1 MKTIFT
7 FFLSI
12 FIGNCFAQSFSY
24 PAINKAANKL
34 DELVPSGWGIIDSA
48 TGDMNKDGLAD
59 AAIVL
64 QYKDSV
70 SMKNEDG
77 HTVRTHP
84 RILAI
89 AFQKSSGG
97 YELLQQSNTFIKKDD
112 NPAMEDPFVDVAI
125 NKGVLDIRFRQFAT
139 IGSWYV
145 TNFSY
150 KFRYQQGELTL
161 IGADR
166 NSFHRSSHDYDNY
179 SYNFLTKKRE
189 RVEGND
195 NEGKPKKTLKAIALP
210 ELKTLKTFTTPFSW
224 EVETDIFL

>member
-24 PAINKAANKL
+24 PAINKNANNL
-34 DELVPSGWGIIDSA
+34 NEFVPSGWAIIDSA
-48 TGDMNKDGLAD
+48 TGDLNKDGIAD

-70 SMKNEDG
+70 SMKNADG

-112 NPAMEDPFVDVAI
+112 NPDMEDPFVDIAI
-125 NKGVLDIRFRQFAT
+125 NKGILDIRLRQFAM

-166 NSFHRSSHDYDNY
+166 IHSTGAVMIMTIIVTISLR
-179 SYNFLTKKRE
+179 KKRE

-195 NEGKPKKTLKAIALP
+195 NEDKPKKTLKNLTLP
-210 ELKTLKTFTTPFSW
+210 VLKTLKTFATPFSW
-224 EVETDIFL
+224 EVETDIYL

>member
-12 FIGNCFAQSFSY
+12 SIGTCFAQSFSY
-24 PAINKAANKL
+24 PAINNAANTL
-34 DELVPSGWGIIDSA
+34 DDLVPTGWAIIESA
-48 TGDMNKDGLAD
+48 TGDLNKDGIDD

-70 SMKNEDG
+70 SQKNADG
-77 HTVRTHP
+77 HTVSTHP

-89 AFQKSSGG
+89 AFKKSSGG

-112 NPAMEDPFVDVAI
+112 NPDMEDPFVDIAI
-125 NKGVLDIRFRQFAT
+125 NKGILDIRFRQFAM

-150 KFRYQQGELTL
+150 KFRYQQGEFTL

-195 NEGKPKKTLKAIALP
+195 NEDKSKKTLKTLTVP
-210 ELKTLKTFTTPFSW
+210 VLKTLKTFTTPFTW

>member
-12 FIGNCFAQSFSY
+12 CIGTCFAQSFSY
-24 PAINKAANKL
+24 PAIKNSANNL
-34 DELVPSGWGIIDSA
+34 DELVPKGWAIIGNASGDL
-48 TGDMNKDGLAD
+48 NKDGIAD

-77 HTVRTHP
+77 HEVRTNP
-84 RILAI
+84 RILVI
-89 AFQKSSGG
+89 ALKKTTGG
-97 YELLQQSNTFIKKDD
+97 FDLLQQSNTFIRKDD
-112 NPAMEDPFVDVAI
+112 NPAMEDPFVEIAI
-125 NKGVLDIRFRQFAT
+125 NKGILDIRFRQFAT

-145 TNFSY
+145 TNFTY
-150 KFRYQQGELTL
+150 KFRYQQGELFL

-195 NEGKPKKTLKAIALP
+195 NEGKPKKTLKTIALP
-210 ELKTLKTFTTPFSW
+210 ALKTLKTFTTPFSW
-224 EVETDIFL
+224 EVETDIYL